1 MKPAATL
8 RPDAD
13 EAFAQPWLYRS
24 EAFAED
30 LSELNDDWPAVED
43 AQDESKSLP
52 ARLTWPLSALVL
64 GIGLVVG
71 FGF

>member
-1 MKPAATL
+1 MNAQPNL

-13 EAFAQPWLYRS
+13 EAAAQPWLYRS

-30 LSELNDDWPAVED
+30 LNDWQPPED
-43 AQDESKSLP
+43 AEDVSKSLP

-64 GIGLVVG
+64 CIGLMVG
-71 FGF
+71 FGLT